1 MATFVWWI
9 GISLVTES
17 YISFS
22 IQCFSTLV
30 PGGIIVPVVNAK
42 ALTFFAEYVSLNT
55 FFLLG
60 LFIFSDVPR

>member
-9 GISLVTES
+9 GISYNIIILFRPSNQSFDPIVTES
-17 YISFS
+17 YLSFS

-42 ALTFFAEYVSLNT
+42 ALAFFAEYVS
-55 FFLLG
+55 F
-60 LFIFSDVPR
+60 